1 MENIIENPNVLDFK
15 ANKVNTLTMQQ
26 LKMSRKPK
34 NGAGQ
39 PLGGIYHSDF
49 IETIQER
56 AEKYGLNMSIWEMF
70 AADNKERYLPGVIID
85 KELEERYGENAI
97 QAEQLNRIF
106 VNARIDNFDDEE
118 YTTNVAISYHQK
130 GIQVAVGSNVKICH
144 NQMILGTKDF
154 YAATYSDRGKRS
166 SHANMPDPF
175 ALIDIVEGY
184 LAQIG
189 DRVYEQRRK
198 LEEMKNIILTPEQ
211 IYIFIGMLQCARVQ
225 MDTKEP
231 KIRRQ
236 GVYPLGNTEVNRF
249 TEKILL
255 LKEKNGEVSL
265 RDTYDIATN
274 LYKPMG
280 TKDNGEYAMEIPNI
294 LPQNFAMT
302 EFIEDWIGSY
312 QLPQKSFIIER

>member
-85 KELEERYGENAI
+85 KELEEKYGENAI

-166 SHANMPDPF
+166 SRADMPDPF
-175 ALIDIVEGY
+175 ALIDIVDEY
-184 LAQIG
+184 LSKIG
-189 DRVYEQRRK
+189 DRVYSQRNK
-198 LEEMKNIILTPEQ
+198 LNEMKNIELTTDQ
-211 IYIFIGMLQCARVQ
+211 IFIFIGMLQCMRVA
-225 MDTKEP
+225 MDTKEAE
-231 KIRRQ
+231 IRQQ
-236 GVYPLGNTEVNRF
+236 GVYPLGNTEINRF
-249 TEKILL
+249 TEDILL
-255 LKEKNGEVSL
+255 RQKRNERVTLW
-265 RDTYDIATN
+265 DMYDSATN
-274 LYKPMG
+274 IYKA
-280 TKDNGEYAMEIPNI
+280 KSMEIPNI

-302 EFIEDWIGSY
+302 EFIETNWLNH